1 MTRSNIWKMLTVL
14 VLIAAITAFIIKLQ
28 SKPPKEILKE
38 ISPVVGSIQSV
49 INSTAIIQ
57 PDNRLEIKPPING
70 RIDKILVEEGD
81 MVEEGQ
87 IVAWMSSTERA
98 ALLDAA
104 RAQGADAMKY
114 WEEVYK
120 PTPLISPIAGEV
132 IVSTNEPGQ
141 TITAADIVIVL
152 SDHLIAQA
160 QVDETDI
167 GKVKVGQQAVV
178 TLDAYPQIKVN
189 GKVEHIF
196 YESKLVNNVNIY
208 QVDIVLE
215 TVPEVFRSG
224 MTATV
229 DIVANTKDNIL
240 LIPLEAVKH
249 NEEGPYVLMS
259 AAAGEKPVERNI
271 RTGISDEKN
280 TEVISGLSE
289 QDKFLMSGAKYVPIQ
304 ESEQGSNP
312 LMPFQRRGRKK

>member
-1 MTRSNIWKMLTVL
+1 MIKNKIWKILAVLILITAITVL
-14 VLIAAITAFIIKLQ
+14 VIKIQ
-28 SKPPKEILKE
+28 RKPAKEIFKE

-49 INSTAIIQ
+49 INSTAIVQ

-70 RIDKILVEEGD
+70 RIDKILVKEGD
-81 MVEEGQ
+81 MVKEGQ
-87 IVAWMSSTERA
+87 ILAWMSSTERA

-104 RAQGADAMKY
+104 RAQGPEAMKY
-114 WEEVYK
+114 WEDVYK

-141 TITAADIVIVL
+141 TVTAADIVIVL
-152 SDHLIAQA
+152 SDHLIVQA

-167 GKVKVGQQAVV
+167 GKVKALQEAVV

-189 GKVEHIF
+189 GKVNHIF

-215 TVPEVFRSG
+215 TVPAVFRSG

-229 DIVANTKDNIL
+229 NIIETTKNNIL
-240 LIPLEAVKH
+240 LIPLEAVKR
-249 NEEGPYVLMS
+249 NKIGPYVLMS
-259 AAAGEKPVERNI
+259 AAPGENPIERNI
-271 RTGISDEKN
+271 ETGISDEKN
-280 TEVISGLSE
+280 TEVVSGLSE
-289 QDKFLMSGAKYVPIQ
+289 PDKILISGAKYVPVQ
-304 ESEQGSNP
+304 ASKQGSNP
-312 LMPFQRRGRKK
+312 LMPRRGGR

>member
-1 MTRSNIWKMLTVL
+1 MIRNKIWKILAVL
-14 VLIAAITAFIIKLQ
+14 VLIAAITVLVIKIQ
-28 SKPPKEILKE
+28 RKPVKEIFKE
-38 ISPVVGSIQSV
+38 ISPVIGSIQSV
-49 INSTAIIQ
+49 INSTAIVQ

-70 RIDKILVEEGD
+70 RIDKMLVREGD
-81 MVEEGQ
+81 VVKEGQ

-132 IVSTNEPGQ
+132 IVSTKEPGQ
-141 TITAADIVIVL
+141 TVTAADIVIVL

-167 GKVKVGQQAVV
+167 GKVKALQEAVV
-178 TLDAYPQIKVN
+178 TLDAYPQIKVK
-189 GKVEHIF
+189 GKVDHIF

-215 TVPEVFRSG
+215 TVPAVFRSG
-224 MTATV
+224 MTAT
-229 DIVANTKDNIL
+229 INIIENTKDNIL
-240 LIPLEAVKH
+240 LIPLEAVKY
-249 NEEGPYVLMS
+249 NKAGAYVLLS
-259 AAAGEKPVERNI
+259 AAPGQMPVERNI
-271 RTGISDEKN
+271 ETGISDEKN
-280 TEVISGLSE
+280 TEVLSGLSE
-289 QDKFLMSGAKYVPIQ
+289 SDKVLISGAKYVPVQ
-304 ESEQGSNP
+304 APKQGSNP
-312 LMPFQRRGRKK
+312 LMPRRGGR